1 VGGTPEQDGLLA
13 PFFEKLA
20 DGPNHVSTHS
30 CTMEAKQ
37 LKSTPE
43 SGIWISAR
51 FTPVNLLFWNQR
63 VAVRK
68 ARPMIAPFCILG
80 KPRGSSQL
88 SDNGQFNTQSNTRL
102 RTSIPRIDL
111 KHSFSFTYVGGW
123 LVPKLHISKTMD
135 IARPEFK
142 QRKRRKQALI
152 VAGIVLLV
160 GILTA
165 AVYRLKPAAPTVER
179 GTVWT
184 DTVKRGSMLRQVRG
198 IGSLVP
204 SQESVLQIPAETEA
218 NVVRIRMLPG
228 SLVNVDTVLLDMSN
242 PQVEQAAVDAQL
254 QWKAAQAEYQSQRM
268 KLESD
273 LMNQKAGAATVK
285 ADYNQTQLQSQ
296 TDKSLYDLGVIS
308 GLAYKASKSK
318 ADELTIRN
326 GLEDQRLE
334 STQKSIDAQLSQ
346 LQAKM
351 DQMRVLAELKQK
363 QLNMLKVRA
372 GIEGVL
378 VELPLHVGQHV
389 SPGTMLAKV
398 VQPNHLM
405 AELKV
410 AETQARDVQIG
421 EPASVDTHNGVIAG
435 TVMRVDPAVQNGTV
449 TVDVKLTGELP
460 KGARPDLSV
469 DGTIDLE
476 KLDNVLYVGRPA
488 FGQENSTISLFRL
501 EGNGRDAAR
510 VPVKVGR
517 ASVNSIQVIEGLHEG
532 DTVVLSDMSRWDN
545 TDRIRLQD

>member
-1 VGGTPEQDGLLA
+1 LA
-13 PFFEKLA
+13 L
-20 DGPNHVSTHS
+20 
-30 CTMEAKQ
+30 
-37 LKSTPE
+37 
-43 SGIWISAR
+43 
-51 FTPVNLLFWNQR
+51 NLPH
-63 VAVRK
+63 RK
-68 ARPMIAPFCILG
+68 
-80 KPRGSSQL
+80 
-88 SDNGQFNTQSNTRL
+88 
-102 RTSIPRIDL
+102 
-111 KHSFSFTYVGGW
+111 V
-123 LVPKLHISKTMD
+123 MD

-142 QRKRRKQALI
+142 ERKRRRQIA
-152 VAGIVLLV
+152 
-160 GILTA
+160 TA
-165 AVYRLKPAAPTVER
+165 AVVVVVVAALTVVVYRLRPAAPTVER

-184 DTVKRGSMLRQVRG
+184 DSVKRGSMLRQVRG

-218 NVVRIRMLPG
+218 TIIRIRMLPG
-228 SLVNVDTVLLDMSN
+228 SLVNADSILVEMSD
-242 PQVEQAAVDAQL
+242 PQVEQAAVDAHL
-254 QWKAAQAEYQSQRM
+254 QWKAAEAEYQSQRM

-285 ADYNQTQLQSQ
+285 ADYNTTQLQSQ
-296 TDKSLYDLGVIS
+296 TDKALYDLGVIS

-334 STQKSIDAQLSQ
+334 STQKAIDAQLAQ
-346 LQAKM
+346 MQAKV

-363 QLNMLKVRA
+363 QLDALKVRA
-372 GIEGVL
+372 KIEGVL

-389 SPGTMLAKV
+389 TPGTMLAKV

-435 TVMRVDPAVQNGTV
+435 TVMRVDPGVQNGTV
-449 TVDVKLTGELP
+449 TVDVKLVGDLP

-476 KLDNVLYVGRPA
+476 RLDNVLYVGRPA

-501 EGNGRDAAR
+501 DGDGRDATR